1 MDILA
6 LVIVATI
13 SLLASAMTL
22 FTGFGLATLL
32 LPVFA
37 IFIDPAT
44 AVAAVAVVHLANT
57 LSRLALVGKHADRAV
72 VLRFGLPAIA
82 GAVLGALALDLAATI
97 TDRLGPVASYTLFD
111 RALVI
116 TPIKLTLGLLIVA
129 FGIAEVRG
137 LDKLAIPRRWMPAG
151 GLISGFFGG
160 LSGHQGALRSAF
172 LLRAGLDR
180 DAFVGTS
187 SVCSVLVD
195 LTRLAVYALS
205 LPALA
210 RLTGSKFA
218 SPSPDAQPL
227 PWTLIATGCIAAIIG
242 AVVGA
247 RLVKKVRLEGLRVV
261 VGGLLAVTGAALALG
276 VV

>member
-1 MDILA
+1 
-6 LVIVATI
+6 
-13 SLLASAMTL
+13 MTL

-37 IFIDPAT
+37 VFIDPAT

-57 LSRLALVGKHADRAV
+57 LSRLALVGRHADRSV

-82 GAVLGALALDLAATI
+82 GAVLGALALDAVATL
-97 TDRLGPVASYTLFD
+97 TDRFGPVAAYTLFD
-111 RALVI
+111 RARTI
-116 TPIKLTLGLLIVA
+116 TPLGLVLGLLIVA
-129 FGIAEVRG
+129 FGVAEVRG
-137 LDKLAIPRRWMPAG
+137 LDKLEIPRKWMPLG
-151 GLISGFFGG
+151 GIASGFFGG

-205 LPALA
+205 LPTLA

-218 SPSPDAQPL
+218 SASPDAEPL
-227 PWTLIATGCIAAIIG
+227 PWALISTGCIAAIAG
-242 AVVGA
+242 AVLGA
-247 RLVKKVRLEGLRVV
+247 RLVKKVRIEGLRVV
-261 VGGLLAVTGAALALG
+261 VGVLLTLTGAALALG
-276 VV
+276 WL